1 MNSERQLEVGILP
14 DCSSPDYLVKVVL
27 AGDSGVGKTNILSQ
41 FVRNQFN
48 PVSLTTIGVEFATK
62 TVNVNDKTVKAQI
75 WDTAGQERYRA
86 ITSTYYK
93 GAKGAILVYDITV
106 PNSFTNLE
114 RWIKEIRNNTENP
127 KIPILLV
134 GNKIDLKDERRI
146 LEEEGKNLAA
156 KEEMIFMETSA
167 LMATNVNEAFYK
179 LIEWIL
185 VEDEKNG
192 LFNELNND
200 KNKKI
205 NLKKGESVEPNGKSC
220 CCC

>member
-1 MNSERQLEVGILP
+1 MNSKRQLEVGILP

-220 CCC
+220 CC

>member
-1 MNSERQLEVGILP
+1 MNSKRQLEVGILP